1 MIELI
6 LSDRCSGCG
15 DCIAACPSNVFEAD
29 ASGKAAIA
37 RPQDCQTCF
46 LCELHCRADAI
57 FVGANCETFG
67 LVTEEQAR
75 AGGTLGQY
83 RRTSGWHE
91 FEGDPAYADE
101 HWRMEHVFALA
112 RDLSLARNAS
122 K

>member
-57 FVGANCETFG
+57 FVGATCETFG